1 MVPDCNG
8 DREMTQSSGCFDRH
22 DDEPDVNEYA
32 SPPCYMHEVD
42 PSYFGLLPSTKP
54 IPGRKPNGAE
64 IIANVPLRTDAAGD
78 KIAAHARLPTLFSK
92 LSQTIG
98 RHAATL
104 IERMEA
110 HCKVRALA
118 RLRARDGSRR

>member
-1 MVPDCNG
+1 
-8 DREMTQSSGCFDRH
+8 MTQSRGCFDRH

-42 PSYFGLLPSTKP
+42 PSYFGLLPSTRP
-54 IPGRKPNGAE
+54 ILGRKPSGAE
-64 IIANVPLRTDAAGD
+64 IIANVPLRTGAAGD
-78 KIAAHARLPTLFSK
+78 KIAAYAKFPTLFSK

-110 HCKVRALA
+110 HLKVRAVA
-118 RLRARDGSRR
+118 RLRARTGPRR

>member
-1 MVPDCNG
+1 
-8 DREMTQSSGCFDRH
+8 MTQSRRCFEH
-22 DDEPDVNEYA
+22 DDEPDVDEYA

-42 PSYFGLLPSTKP
+42 PSYFGLLPSTRP
-54 IPGRKPNGAE
+54 IPGRTPNGAE
-64 IIANVPLRTDAAGD
+64 IIANVSPRTDVAGGKVAAC
-78 KIAAHARLPTLFSK
+78 ANSPTLFSK

-110 HCKVRALA
+110 HLKVRAVA
-118 RLRARDGSRR
+118 RLRARTGPRR

>member
-1 MVPDCNG
+1 MTES
-8 DREMTQSSGCFDRH
+8 RECFDRH
-22 DDEPDVNEYA
+22 DNEPDVNEYA

-42 PSYFGLLPSTKP
+42 PSYFGLLPSTRP

-64 IIANVPLRTDAAGD
+64 IFANVPSRTDVAGD
-78 KIAAHARLPTLFSK
+78 KVAPCAKSPTLFSK

-110 HCKVRALA
+110 HLKVRAMA
-118 RLRARDGSRR
+118 RLRARTGSRR

>member
-1 MVPDCNG
+1 
-8 DREMTQSSGCFDRH
+8 MTQSRGCFDRH
-22 DDEPDVNEYA
+22 DDEPDVNAYA

-42 PSYFGLLPSTKP
+42 PSYFGLLPSTRP
-54 IPGRKPNGAE
+54 IPGRKPNGAA
-64 IIANVPLRTDAAGD
+64 IIANVPPRTDVAGD
-78 KIAAHARLPTLFSK
+78 KVAACAKSPPLFSK

-110 HCKVRALA
+110 HLKVRAMA
-118 RLRARDGSRR
+118 RLRARTGSRR